1 MKQLDLKTTI
11 ILFCIFLL
19 LNTRRACSQDFYI
32 NQNSEVINLNNII
45 SNNWI
50 DLNLNES
57 YDFLKNAGFE
67 DIKTNS
73 TTNKEIVTGVLPNK
87 GYIYIRQLVFENKII
102 KEYSD
107 AIMFTQFCTLCLA
120 NDIKYSLKNN
130 QSMQEIIENGY
141 KTALIEDDK
150 LKDKFYKSQI
160 KSLKQDGINQQL
172 AGDITDFGFKFSN
185 SVNKD
190 DFNIY
195 RNCSLELDKNNIYNF
210 YSERRV
216 ILNGKNYSVGC
227 YNLRNVN
234 QYDLNLMV
242 DIFLLDCKS
251 HNILVKKGKINTSFE
266 SLIGETLGLSYGI
279 NNDDRIEL
287 KIDPIKWE
295 NSSLPK
301 KWYLIYHELG
311 HDVLNLKHGNGGKMM
326 FNFADKGYSWMEF
339 WEDREYM
346 FNSYKRK

>member
-1 MKQLDLKTTI
+1 MKHLDLKTI
-11 ILFCIFLL
+11 SILLVIFFF
-19 LNTRRACSQDFYI
+19 LNTGTLFSQDFYL
-32 NQNSEVINLNNII
+32 NKNSDVIYLNNVI

-87 GYIYIRQLVFENKII
+87 EYIYIRRLVFENKII

-107 AIMFTQFCTLCLA
+107 AIMFPQFCTLCLA
-120 NDIKYSLKNN
+120 NDVKYSLKNN
-130 QSMQEIIENGY
+130 PTMNEIVEKGH
-141 KTALIEDDK
+141 KAALIEDAE
-150 LKDKFYKSQI
+150 LKEKFYKSQR
-160 KSLKQDGINQQL
+160 KSLKYDAINQQL

-185 SVNKD
+185 SVSKD

-195 RNCSLELDKNNIYNF
+195 RYCSLELDKNNIYNF

-216 ILNGKNYSVGC
+216 ILNEKNYSVGS

-251 HNILVKKGKINTSFE
+251 HNILVKKGKVNTSFE
-266 SLIGETLGLSYGI
+266 SLLGETLGLSYGI